1 MKLSAIPTTVRTTCP
16 YCGVGCGVRAQV
28 GQDGQLAI
36 LGDEAHP
43 ASQGRLCVKGSALG
57 ETVGLGGR
65 LLAPMLREAGVLREA
80 AWDEALDKVA
90 DGFARIVAEHGPDAV
105 ALYVSGQ

>member
-16 YCGVGCGVRAQV
+16 YCGVGCGVRAQL

-36 LGDEAHP
+36 GGDEAHP

-57 ETVGLGGR
+57 E
-65 LLAPMLREAGVLREA
+65 
-80 AWDEALDKVA
+80 
-90 DGFARIVAEHGPDAV
+90 
-105 ALYVSGQ
+105 